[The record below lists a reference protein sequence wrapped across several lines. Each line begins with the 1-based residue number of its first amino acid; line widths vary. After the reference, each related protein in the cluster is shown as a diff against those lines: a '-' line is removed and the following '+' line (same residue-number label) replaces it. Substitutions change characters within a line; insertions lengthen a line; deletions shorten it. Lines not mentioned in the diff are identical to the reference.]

1 MKWAIDVKAGKNYCE
16 KHVYIPL
23 WLSTDHVTC
32 CCALT
37 NICTLFVSTG
47 STSHHH
53 HWPATN
59 LNCVTHNDND
69 NDNDSSSR
77 LETRHVSRYKQ
88 QQWWR
93 LPCSRLQR
101 LRKANDDDWR
111 MGVEMRKE
119 TECQWNTVSS
129 SQKRND
135 FLEKCSR
142 FTCCTVISERKKLGV
157 ITTI

>member
-1 MKWAIDVKAGKNYCE
+1 MWKLVKTIVKNMFIYPCGWARTMSRVVVHLQIYVHCLCQLAQHPITIIDQPPTWIA
-16 KHVYIPL
+16 
-23 WLSTDHVTC
+23 S
-32 CCALT
+32 
-37 NICTLFVSTG
+37 
-47 STSHHH
+47 
-53 HWPATN
+53 
-59 LNCVTHNDND
+59 HNDND
-69 NDNDSSSR
+69 NDNNSSSW

-101 LRKANDDDWR
+101 LRKANYDDWR
-111 MGVEMRKE
+111 TGVEMRKE

-129 SQKRND
+129 SQKCND